1 MTAAGESAVGAK
13 LVTFFP
19 SNAAQGLPTHLAMI
33 LLFRPETGEPLAI
46 MDGRLI
52 TEMRTS
58 AVSEVA
64 TRALAA
70 RIPGSGVQAR
80 SPVEALRLVRDFEE
94 IRAWGRT
101 PEHVERFAAEVG
113 AEVLAFRR
121 SR

>member
-1 MTAAGESAVGAK
+1 MVAVRCSTGR
-13 LVTFFP
+13 FP
-19 SNAAQGLPTHLAMI
+19 L
-33 LLFRPETGEPLAI
+33 
-46 MDGRLI
+46 
-52 TEMRTS
+52 
-58 AVSEVA
+58 
-64 TRALAA
+64 
-70 RIPGSGVQAR
+70 SGVQAR